1 MKPLKLDQFLNYR
14 FLSDLRYAPGGRQAA
29 FAVSCCD
36 GENNDYCSN
45 LYLWDGER
53 IRRLSGMGKER
64 AFFWEDETHLLFPAC
79 RTAAEKKRAEAGEAF
94 TAYYRLATD
103 GGEGEKAFELPLQA
117 GELFP
122 MGDGR
127 YYFTAGIKQDCPDA
141 HLLTPEEREKRQ
153 AEEKKD
159 EDYIVLEE
167 HPFWNNGG
175 THRSRQRTALFTFDP
190 AAGTV
195 LRLTPPEMD
204 VSDPVFCGG
213 RLYFY
218 GERYQGRPGYRPGLF
233 SVDPAGGELTCIYP
247 QGQYYFSALESWQ
260 GGLLLS
266 MSEGR
271 TYAYEEC
278 PFLYR
283 YDVETGA
290 LRLLCENY
298 DSLYNSVGSDCRL
311 GGGYGFRVTEDA
323 VYTLRTRGGSCQ
335 LLRIDRAGETRVIY
349 GGEGSIDA
357 FDVGENGQLLAIA
370 MLDGKLQEL
379 YRLEQDGSYAR
390 LSEFNEKTLEDCYV
404 SDYEEITIRSQGE
417 DITGWILKPINYDPS
432 KAYPAILD
440 IHGGPRTVYGKVFY
454 HEMQYWAGQG
464 YFVFFCNPIGSD
476 GRGNAFADIRGRYG
490 QPEYENLMDFTDAV
504 LARYPQIDQ
513 RRVAVTGGSYGGFMT
528 NWIIGHT
535 DRFCCAA
542 TQRSIANWVSFYG
555 VSDIGILFGEY
566 QTDATIFKNPEKMW
580 QQSPLKYAGNFKT
593 PTLIIHSDCDYRCP
607 IAEGYQLFT
616 ALKEMGVD
624 SRMVVFKGENHEL
637 SRSGKP
643 QHRVRRLREI
653 SDWFAKYTSEA

>member
-29 FAVSCCD
+29 FVVSRCD
-36 GENNDYCSN
+36 AENNDYCSN
-45 LYLWDGER
+45 LYLWDGQR

-64 AFFWEDETHLLFPAC
+64 SFFWEDEAHLLFPAC
-79 RTAAEKKRAEAGEAF
+79 RTAGEKKRAEAGETF
-94 TAYYRLATD
+94 TVYYRLATD
-103 GGEGEKAFELPLQA
+103 GGEAEKAFELPLQA

-122 MGDGR
+122 MGDGS
-127 YYFTAGIKQDCPDA
+127 YYFTADIRQDCPDL
-141 HLLTPEEREKRQ
+141 HLLTAEEREKRQ

-175 THRSRQRTALFTFDP
+175 AHRSRQRTALFTFDP

-195 LRLTPPEMD
+195 LRLTPPDMD

-218 GERYQGRPGYRPGLF
+218 GEQYQGRPGYRPGLF
-233 SVDPAGGELTCIYP
+233 SVNPAGGELTCIYP

-266 MSEGR
+266 MSEGK

-335 LLRIDRAGETRVIY
+335 LLCIDGAGETRVIY

-379 YRLEQDGSYAR
+379 YRLEQDGSYVR
-390 LSEFNEKTLEDCYV
+390 LSDLNEKALEDCYV
-404 SDYEEITIRSQGE
+404 SDYEEITLRSQGE

-490 QPEYENLMDFTDAV
+490 QPEYQNLMDFTDAV
-504 LARYPQIDQ
+504 LTRYPQIDQ

-580 QQSPLKYAGNFKT
+580 QQSPLKYAANFKT